1 MEEQISESNVM
12 ASRLWKELL
21 SQAPNTQAAIDVTYM
36 HAIFVMYLYAMRD
49 TPTFNDAIAHQ
60 VWSRDTPGGSYAK
73 SDETLRTHSVY
84 SWLLDEH
91 SEYYGERLQRAYHAM
106 LDWLRRKTHLAPR
119 FETPANSWLVFQ
131 AHSLRSWL
139 RNVNER
145 QLLYAFDQG
154 IAKLMRTDVDV
165 ARERFSAELAAS
177 CLFDN
182 VQNIGDMH
190 GATGRFALEVHERV
204 GAFGSCLL
212 GKEEFVPEVV
222 DLRFKMLGIDVLYSD
237 STTPGEWGQVSWPFK
252 VDMLLVNP
260 TPRGASR
267 RAAASPHIAEQKG
280 ELHAVEWARRLCR
293 GSSRFR
299 FALVVVPQID
309 GISAKW
315 SRDVRKELT
324 ETGRVAAVV
333 DFPRKASDS
342 RSANFSA
349 WFLRGD
355 EAAIANSRDD
365 ILFINAQPL
374 SLLVPGNEMKA
385 AARFI
390 GAMLAERIGDHNA
403 SFRAL
408 RRLEEE
414 TPFLAGIFAQEFT
427 PGIYDSPGL
436 SRHVSLSEV
445 RENGFALTARTYV
458 RPAAGGTWVH
468 GLDRRALDQLLLGSH
483 FSGKRM
489 YIIGNNGEG
498 KSILLRDVAK
508 ISTENKRLTVTIP
521 SGPSDRF
528 PREERGEAAA
538 FYKYRGARTGARNIN
553 SIQTAVEAARL
564 MLAIHSNRN
573 KLDVF
578 EDVIKLIGF
587 SAEQFL
593 IPKDVQRSANVSDSA
608 ITGIARLASQ
618 SNEDNFIIENLH
630 QHPEEQKKYKLGLR
644 RQRDS
649 DGIVPFDELSSGE
662 QQIILLAAKM
672 VSEAEA
678 GCLFLVDEPEISLH
692 VSWQRAI
699 PKLFQM
705 IAQRFD
711 VDVLVATHSPVVIA
725 SAVDDGDYCFTIR
738 NRALVTLERANRR
751 SVETALFE
759 GFRTHTPNNREVHE
773 RCAALVADF
782 IDMANQSTVNGNPK
796 EDVLARL
803 EEMKR
808 IIAEQGRFDR
818 EESVAFDIRLIERA
832 QAAIQEIAGSTSPT
846 STSGAE

>member
-1 MEEQISESNVM
+1 
-12 ASRLWKELL
+12 
-21 SQAPNTQAAIDVTYM
+21 
-36 HAIFVMYLYAMRD
+36 
-49 TPTFNDAIAHQ
+49 
-60 VWSRDTPGGSYAK
+60 
-73 SDETLRTHSVY
+73 
-84 SWLLDEH
+84 
-91 SEYYGERLQRAYHAM
+91 
-106 LDWLRRKTHLAPR
+106 
-119 FETPANSWLVFQ
+119 
-131 AHSLRSWL
+131 
-139 RNVNER
+139 
-145 QLLYAFDQG
+145 
-154 IAKLMRTDVDV
+154 
-165 ARERFSAELAAS
+165 
-177 CLFDN
+177 
-182 VQNIGDMH
+182 
-190 GATGRFALEVHERV
+190 
-204 GAFGSCLL
+204 
-212 GKEEFVPEVV
+212 
-222 DLRFKMLGIDVLYSD
+222 
-237 STTPGEWGQVSWPFK
+237 
-252 VDMLLVNP
+252 
-260 TPRGASR
+260 
-267 RAAASPHIAEQKG
+267 
-280 ELHAVEWARRLCR
+280 
-293 GSSRFR
+293 
-299 FALVVVPQID
+299 
-309 GISAKW
+309 
-315 SRDVRKELT
+315 
-324 ETGRVAAVV
+324 
-333 DFPRKASDS
+333 
-342 RSANFSA
+342 
-349 WFLRGD
+349 
-355 EAAIANSRDD
+355 
-365 ILFINAQPL
+365 
-374 SLLVPGNEMKA
+374 
-385 AARFI
+385 
-390 GAMLAERIGDHNA
+390 
-403 SFRAL
+403 
-408 RRLEEE
+408 
-414 TPFLAGIFAQEFT
+414 
-427 PGIYDSPGL
+427 
-436 SRHVSLSEV
+436 
-445 RENGFALTARTYV
+445 
-458 RPAAGGTWVH
+458 
-468 GLDRRALDQLLLGSH
+468 
-483 FSGKRM
+483 
-489 YIIGNNGEG
+489 
-498 KSILLRDVAK
+498 
-508 ISTENKRLTVTIP
+508 
-521 SGPSDRF
+521 
-528 PREERGEAAA
+528 
-538 FYKYRGARTGARNIN
+538 
-553 SIQTAVEAARL
+553 